1 MQTKGRFHYAF
12 AVAAAYCL
20 VIPAIYLFSNPFS
33 MYMVPIV
40 EDLHIS
46 RGTYSLHQTI
56 HEIISAIAYFLYVK
70 AQKRFGLRELATM
83 GLLCAAL
90 AAVCYAVAHSVPLL
104 FLGGAF
110 SALIWPLSSQVT
122 AGSIVNN
129 WFAKKSATVISVIF
143 G

>member
-46 RGTYSLHQTI
+46 RGTYSVSYTHLRK
-56 HEIISAIAYFLYVK
+56 K
-70 AQKRFGLRELATM
+70 AQE
-83 GLLCAAL
+83 
-90 AAVCYAVAHSVPLL
+90 
-104 FLGGAF
+104 
-110 SALIWPLSSQVT
+110 
-122 AGSIVNN
+122 
-129 WFAKKSATVISVIF
+129 
-143 G
+143 